1 MYAWNLAYILLVGST
16 STCMCKCT
24 AVCGMGTM
32 RQPIHLDHDDKI
44 IGLNISTNID
54 KEQFLSRM

>member
-1 MYAWNLAYILLVGST
+1 MYAWHLAYILIGST
-16 STCMCKCT
+16 STCMCECT
-24 AVCGMGTM
+24 AACGMGTM
-32 RQPIHLDHDDKI
+32 RQQIHLDHDEI